1 MSTSYVSDYT
11 RHQQQKIVWDKTRS
25 RAASLLALG
34 YNKQYVAD
42 DVGVC
47 RATIYNWLDDPEF
60 CLEVD
65 RLSVMLDVSSRA
77 ERMRH
82 VMRVIRSL
90 MDENGVLCTE
100 KDPLDWLKYAQS
112 ETDGAKIDLSK
123 LAELLTGEHGAQVGE
138 GEHVVQQLSPVIDTS
153 ISSGDNSDSS
163 SRVQDVV
170 GPDEELNAS

>member
-123 LAELLTGEHGAQVGE
+123 LAELLTGEHSVQVGE
-138 GEHVVQQLSPVIDTS
+138 SEQRQLSPAIDVSATS
-153 ISSGDNSDSS
+153 GSS
-163 SRVQDVV
+163 
-170 GPDEELNAS
+170 EELSAQGEVVDEDALNPS